1 MPRINLLPWREQERK
16 IRRREFSVAAG
27 AAVFAAVIVALGGK
41 VVYSS
46 WIDAQTEKNNLLKKE
61 IVKLDAQIADI
72 QDLESRKQRLVARM
86 EIIEKLQR
94 KRPEIVHQFDEL
106 VRTVPD
112 GVYLTSIKQ
121 SGNKLEIKGVAQSS
135 TRVSTFMRN
144 IDSSVWMDNPELQVV
159 EAAKDSPTGGSSF
172 TLFTDTVGVNLEERR
187 RINREEG
194 CGKMNFLDQLRAL
207 DPRDPGRWPLAI
219 RGILRHG

>member
-16 IRRREFSVAAG
+16 VRRREFLVAAG
-27 AAVFAAVIVALGGK
+27 GAVIASIVLLGVGK
-41 VVYSS
+41 LLYAG
-46 WIDAQTEKNNLLKKE
+46 WTEAQIEKNNLLKKE

-72 QDLESRKQRLVARM
+72 QDLENRKQRLVARM

-106 VRTVPD
+106 VHTVPD

-121 SGNKLEIKGVAQSS
+121 TGNKVELKGVAQSS
-135 TRVSTFMRN
+135 TRVSSFMRN
-144 IDSSVWMDNPELQVV
+144 IDSSVWMDAPELQVV

-172 TLFTDTVGVNLEERR
+172 TLTSDVVGVDLENGGETTV
-187 RINREEG
+187 
-194 CGKMNFLDQLRAL
+194 KKVA
-207 DPRDPGRWPLAI
+207 AK
-219 RGILRHG
+219 